1 MMKTYR
7 NVMSVLCFVLFVYA
21 SSLYAAEYTVNPGES
36 IQAAIAAASDGDTVT
51 VMPGTY
57 VENLDLLGK
66 AITLTS
72 TEPNNPA
79 VVEATILDGR
89 QRDSVITCNSGEGP
103 DTLVT
108 GLTITNG
115 LAPSGGGMVNSGSS
129 PTVTRCTFSGN
140 TATISGPGATEGGGG
155 MYNGG
160 SNPIVSHCTF
170 SGNTGP
176 GAGMSI
182 VTHCIFSKNMPEYS
196 GPFGDVGG
204 GGMNNYQSDPKI
216 SHCIFSGNVAA
227 GDVGM
232 SNGMSS
238 PEVSHCVFIGNRAT
252 GNRGPTG
259 GMFSFMGSPKVT
271 NSIFWDNTDSD
282 DQYEIY
288 SYTTD
293 PTVEFCNVQGGYA
306 GDGNIDLDPLFADAD
321 GADDIIGTAD
331 DDLRLTAGSPCID
344 AGSNDLIG
352 RDWAD
357 LDGDGVT
364 GDETVPYDL
373 DGNPRIEN
381 DIVDMGAYEFME
393 TAIPV
398 AVDIKPQSCPN
409 RLNVKSKGV
418 FDVAILGTNDFDVRD
433 IDLATVSLEGVAPL
447 RSRYKDETA
456 PMVDGQ
462 ECECHSKKK
471 DGVVDLTMKFGTEQ
485 ITAALGE
492 VEDGQEWLLHLT
504 GQLNDGTAIE
514 GTDCILIKRKGK

>member
-72 TEPNNPA
+72 TDPTDPS
-79 VVEATILDGR
+79 VVAATIIDGN
-89 QRDSVITCNSGEGP
+89 QNGSVITCNSGEGP

-176 GAGMSI
+176 GAGMFNSESNPTVTYCTFNDNKGRAMENWFSSPI

-433 IDLATVSLEGVAPL
+433 L
-447 RSRYKDETA
+447 
-456 PMVDGQ
+456 
-462 ECECHSKKK
+462 
-471 DGVVDLTMKFGTEQ
+471 
-485 ITAALGE
+485 
-492 VEDGQEWLLHLT
+492 
-504 GQLNDGTAIE
+504 
-514 GTDCILIKRKGK
+514 

>member
-72 TEPNNPA
+72 TDPTDPS
-79 VVEATILDGR
+79 VVAATIIDGN
-89 QRDSVITCNSGEGP
+89 QNGSVITCNSGEGP

-176 GAGMSI
+176 GAGMFNSESNPTVTYCTFNDNKGRAMENWFSSPI

-282 DQYEIY
+282 NQYEIS
-288 SYTTD
+288 SYMTN
-293 PTVEFCNVQGGYA
+293 PTVEYCNVQGGYE
-306 GDGNIDLDPLFADAD
+306 GDGNIDLDPLFADDD

-331 DDLRLTAGSPCID
+331 DDLRLTTASPCID

-357 LDGDGVT
+357 LDGDGIT
-364 GDETVPYDL
+364 EDETVPYDL
-373 DGNPRIEN
+373 DGNRRIEN
-381 DIVDMGAYEFME
+381 DSVDVGAYEFVE

-418 FDVAILGTNDFDVRD
+418 FDVAISGTDDFDVRD
-433 IDLATVSLEGVAPL
+433 IDLAAVSLEG
-447 RSRYKDETA
+447 
-456 PMVDGQ
+456 
-462 ECECHSKKK
+462 
-471 DGVVDLTMKFGTEQ
+471 
-485 ITAALGE
+485 
-492 VEDGQEWLLHLT
+492 
-504 GQLNDGTAIE
+504 
-514 GTDCILIKRKGK
+514 